1 MVLFGT
7 NNNNGTTV
15 ILFKNNYVDTD
26 KNVYG
31 LTSSNSVYP
40 TQQKIDIQVI
50 GNKEIKLKTQLF
62 VSATLLEVRNNFLN
76 LAFFVVDD
84 YRFFD
89 NKLFEDQLGLSLY
102 NKSAIDNGT
111 SANLEWIEDH
121 RFLTKDVQIV
131 NSNKLPENPQI
142 QQIPNARII
151 SIDQSY
157 DDSLKN
163 GLLNL
168 GDQVCGIV
176 YGGNDSRTYCIH
188 SYDIEP
194 YLYKV
199 LSFMNK
205 FLQNS
210 VEKIASLTRPNI
222 MESIRYDITPTVC
235 HMGISYYQVV
245 GANNKN
251 NFKNGVYIYLIL
263 KYLNLSVFPYELE
276 MSAIYSGGYPLIN
289 LVNSNTHF
297 TQKFYENELNTR
309 FIITMVQYTDIMT
322 GELSTID
329 WTSGDIINNNFDDY
343 AFRADP
349 EMAVL
354 IEYIIE
360 QDDQDDCAVKIVK
373 DSSQLTPLPT
383 SETINGTTFARSSA
397 EIPKIYQY
405 TQGGS
410 WIANARSIVTYPTAG
425 VKTPTNRN
433 DIVPNPNNPNNPLPG
448 PVPSPYNP
456 YNPYPRRFG
465 TGDPARSGE
474 PPGLVGS
481 INDKNPFSAQR
492 HAKFVR

>member
-222 MESIRYDITPTVC
+222 MESIIDDISPTVC
-235 HMGISYYQVV
+235 HIGITYYQNVQ
-245 GANNKN
+245 AKKPDNLIA
-251 NFKNGVYIYLIL
+251 GVYIDSIL
-263 KYLNLSVFPYELE
+263 KYLNLPTHGYNQFLE
-276 MSAIYSGGYPLIN
+276 MSAMYKAGYPVQN
-289 LVNSNTHF
+289 LANSSTHL
-297 TQKFYENELNTR
+297 TQKFAENELNTR
-309 FIITMVQYTDIMT
+309 FVITIIQYTDIIT
-322 GELSTID
+322 GKLASID

-343 AFRADP
+343 GFRSDP
-349 EMAVL
+349 ETDVYM
-354 IEYIIE
+354 EY
-360 QDDQDDCAVKIVK
+360 VKMIRQSDGTVK
-373 DSSQLTPLPT
+373 LVKENVRLTPMPT
-383 SETINGTTFARSSA
+383 SETINGRTFPRSSSQ
-397 EIPKIYQY
+397 IPGLYLFLSSESTDWRIISGK
-405 TQGGS
+405 TTVDPTK
-410 WIANARSIVTYPTAG
+410 SINSIQDVYIRGIPY
-425 VKTPTNRN
+425 N
-433 DIVPNPNNPNNPLPG
+433 PG
-448 PVPSPYNP
+448 PNPYNP
-456 YNPYPRRFG
+456 YNPFPRRLG
-465 TGDPARSGE
+465 TNEGNFNQLV
-474 PPGLVGS
+474 PPVVNR
-481 INDKNPFSAQR
+481 INTIALATQR
-492 HAKFVR
+492 YGNYTDRKEK